1 MNQRYRKLIT
11 LQTRVT
17 LISEVYASAGHA
29 TGRTAHTIL
38 QALMGPD
45 AVPIVPALGALHRA
59 CIKENIVL
67 KKHLAEQA
75 PEVAGPEERAAA
87 DATLGQGAGAGA
99 GMDAEPAAATAAVAQ
114 DADAAVPTPAPE
126 KSTPTKKN
134 AQALKQLVS
143 QIPAALAP
151 LFQGNVALAEVSRR
165 RLMPPL

>member
-87 DATLGQGAGAGA
+87 DATLGQGAGT
-99 GMDAEPAAATAAVAQ
+99 GMDAEPTAATAAVAQ
-114 DADAAVPTPAPE
+114 DTDTVAPTPAPE
-126 KSTPTKKN
+126 KSTPAKKN

-151 LFQGNVALAEVSRR
+151 LFQGNVALAEVSCH
-165 RLMPPL
+165 RLMPPP